1 MIAQGET
8 SAELSRVLERIAA
21 MAPKGFGL
29 GAHVG
34 IGVGLAR
41 FFRMTYPKRWLDI
54 YQSHS
59 LVLMDPTICW
69 AMSQTGAAR
78 WSEVEMPD
86 PFKVLQQAT
95 LHGMRYGMIASV
107 GPVVGRSILGA
118 ARSDREFTA
127 AEMSQACVL
136 LEDVARLTAPV
147 SDGLKLSPA
156 QAEAL
161 RQVAQ
166 GDRLVRA
173 AGILGITESA
183 LKARLRAAREALG
196 AKTTSQAI
204 QIALENALI

>member
-69 AMSQTGAAR
+69 AMSRPGPRAGVRSRCPTRSRFCKRPRFTGCA
-78 WSEVEMPD
+78 M
-86 PFKVLQQAT
+86 
-95 LHGMRYGMIASV
+95 G
-107 GPVVGRSILGA
+107 
-118 ARSDREFTA
+118 
-127 AEMSQACVL
+127 
-136 LEDVARLTAPV
+136 
-147 SDGLKLSPA
+147 
-156 QAEAL
+156 
-161 RQVAQ
+161 
-166 GDRLVRA
+166 
-173 AGILGITESA
+173 
-183 LKARLRAAREALG
+183 
-196 AKTTSQAI
+196 
-204 QIALENALI
+204 